1 VTVSSTIHIE
11 AHARLHFGM
20 LDLGGSLGR
29 RFGGIGAAVLSPS
42 LHLAATRAEG
52 FSAEGPPSAVER
64 ALIFARRYAD
74 RHGAVTGA
82 HFRIDRAI
90 PPHHGLGSG
99 TQLALSVAR
108 ALAELY
114 DQDTDVRV
122 LAAAVGRARRSAIG
136 TWTFAQG
143 GLVLE
148 GGRRSGAGDAPE
160 RPAPLLARI
169 AIPANWRCVVAVPRS
184 DPGISGD
191 AEVAAFAQLP
201 APPIGETEHV
211 SHVVLMALLPALV
224 EGDLDAFGAALTE
237 VQHITGGWFAP
248 AQGGAFA
255 PGAGERLIA
264 DMLHWGAA
272 GVGQSSWG
280 PAVYGIVGNADA
292 SARLAERA
300 RAALGDQGLVYDSAF
315 SHTGARVWVEGGEDS
330 GAT

>member
-1 VTVSSTIHIE
+1 VTVTTIHIE

-29 RFGGIGAAVLSPS
+29 RFGGIGAAVLAPS
-42 LHLAATRAEG
+42 LHLSASRADV
-52 FSAEGPPSAVER
+52 FSAEGPPAAVER
-64 ALIFARRYAD
+64 TLVFARRYAERYAE
-74 RHGAVTGA
+74 RHAAAVAGA
-82 HFRIDRAI
+82 HFQIDRMI
-90 PPHHGLGSG
+90 PAHNGLGSG

-114 DQDTDVRV
+114 GQDTDVRV
-122 LAAAVGRARRSAIG
+122 LAGAVGRARRSAIG

-143 GLVLE
+143 GFVLE

-160 RPAPLLARI
+160 RPAPLLARLS
-169 AIPANWRCVVAVPRS
+169 IPADWRCVVAVPHS
-184 DPGISGD
+184 DPGISGE

-201 APPIGETEHV
+201 APPLSETERV

-224 EGDLDAFGAALTE
+224 EGDLTAFGAALTE

-255 PGAGERLIA
+255 PGPGERLIS
-264 DMLHWGAA
+264 DMLEWGAA

-280 PAVYGIVGNADA
+280 PAVYGVVGDAAA

-300 RAALGDQGLVYDSAF
+300 RAALGDQGLVYESAF
-315 SHTGARVWVEGGEDS
+315 SHTGARVWIEREE
-330 GAT
+330 

>member
-1 VTVSSTIHIE
+1 
-11 AHARLHFGM
+11 M

-29 RFGGIGAAVLSPS
+29 RFGGIGAAVLAPS
-42 LHLAATRAEG
+42 LHLAASRADG
-52 FSAEGPPSAVER
+52 FSAEGPPSAVDR
-64 ALIFARRYAD
+64 ALVFARRYAE
-74 RHGAVTGA
+74 RHTTVAGA
-82 HFRIDRAI
+82 HFRIDRMI

-143 GLVLE
+143 GFVLE

-160 RPAPLLARI
+160 RPAPLLARLP
-169 AIPANWRCVVAVPRS
+169 IPADWRCVVAVPQS

-201 APPIGETEHV
+201 APPIGETERVAHI
-211 SHVVLMALLPALV
+211 VLMALLPALV

-237 VQHITGGWFAP
+237 VQHISGGWFAA
-248 AQGGAFA
+248 AQGGTFA
-255 PGAGERLIA
+255 PGSGERLIA
-264 DMLHWGAA
+264 DMLDWGAA

-280 PAVYGIVGNADA
+280 PAVYGIVGDAATSATVAD
-292 SARLAERA
+292 RA
-300 RAALGDQGLVYDSAF
+300 RAALGDQGLVYESAF
-315 SHTGARVWVEGGEDS
+315 SHTGARVWIEG
-330 GAT
+330 A